1 MGRIA
6 CCARYKLAIDIDI
19 DIDIDIEKIVAV
31 AINAGKEILEIYQK
45 DDFGKRKKLDDSP
58 LTEAD
63 IASHNVIIRQLQKL
77 TPAIPVLS
85 DCNY

>member
-6 CCARYKLAIDIDI
+6 CCARYKLA
-19 DIDIDIEKIVAV
+19 IDIEKIVAV